1 MTAVDMGR
9 RYIVAFMNK
18 GEGANS
24 ISAEEKG
31 LEADD
36 NNKKELSG
44 EEDVSSQKEGEKS
57 NSMITFIIA
66 FNTRSADLGLI
77 NHTVQ
82 LKDIYVN

>member
-18 GEGANS
+18 GESANS
-24 ISAEEKG
+24 SSAEEKG

-36 NNKKELSG
+36 NDKKELSG
-44 EEDVSSQKEGEKS
+44 EEDVSSQKEGEMS
-57 NSMITFIIA
+57 CSMITFIIA
-66 FNTRSADLGLI
+66 SIEGVQIWGD

-82 LKDIYVN
+82 LKDIYVS